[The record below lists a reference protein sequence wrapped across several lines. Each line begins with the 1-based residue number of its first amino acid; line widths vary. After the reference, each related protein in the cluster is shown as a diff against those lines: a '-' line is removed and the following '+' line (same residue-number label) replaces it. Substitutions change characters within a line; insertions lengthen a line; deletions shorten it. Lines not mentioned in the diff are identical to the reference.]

1 MTFLLVS
8 DNNYGLKCV
17 SSIYVTGEGITKFTH
32 DKSMELQVIPFC
44 ETEDC
49 FKTELK
55 YNRSLELIEHVAKNS
70 KNCEQMLKAR
80 FLNEKI

>member
-1 MTFLLVS
+1 MYFM
-8 DNNYGLKCV
+8 
-17 SSIYVTGEGITKFTH
+17 IYPLGEGITMFTH

-44 ETEDC
+44 GTEDC

-70 KNCEQMLKAR
+70 LHCEQMLKVR
-80 FLNEKI
+80 DLYE